1 MTAPQMDLFAVRRAL
16 AEKRDALETLA
27 PIARELATRAGEH
40 GVTVS
45 DLRLVAVRLGLIPQ
59 KGDGRALSY
68 LGAVMKAAGLVAS
81 GRTRRSDI
89 AGSHGNRHT
98 VWILEDRC

>member
-1 MTAPQMDLFAVRRAL
+1 MSVPQMDLFAPVRRAE
-16 AEKRDALETLA
+16 AIEALA
-27 PIARELATRAGEH
+27 PIARDLAIRAGEH

-45 DLRLVAVRLGLIPQ
+45 DLRLAAVQRGLLPQ
-59 KGDGRALSY
+59 KGTGRALSY
-68 LGAVMKAAGLVAS
+68 LGAVMRAAGLVAS

-98 VWILEDRC
+98 VWMLEGHR